1 MNDPESI
8 EISCVHGRL
17 SFLKGMSILSLLI
30 GMERRKSVERKCGEE
45 LKEFLSLQS
54 QETTFMGE

>member
-17 SFLKGMSILSLLI
+17 SFLKGMSILGLLI
-30 GMERRKSVERKCGEE
+30 SMERRKEERKCGEE
-45 LKEFLSLQS
+45 LKELLSLQS